1 MEQMKA
7 RRLMLRAT
15 NLLAPMIF
23 WALLGS
29 NITHA
34 QNESPNAAE
43 SGATTPTA
51 SQESDD
57 NATIPETRVIA
68 KPTPGPFPREP
79 LPDDASITANRTET
93 LRSQIGSSMSV
104 ITEEQI
110 RSSGQT
116 TLLGVL
122 RSAGVPSL
130 DFAQNG
136 SPGSVTSGFIRGA
149 NSSHTKVMMDGIP
162 LNDPSSP
169 TRNFDF
175 GTFSLDNVER
185 VEIIRGPQSTLYGS
199 DAIGGAINIV
209 TKRGKG
215 PAQFR
220 STSMGGTFGTW
231 QQGMSVSGGTDEY
244 YYSLSGSYLQ
254 SDGFSAADK
263 QFGNTER
270 DGFRNGNLGF
280 RGGYIFNEYVD
291 FDIVYRYQNSRID
304 IDDNF
309 NPVPGG
315 PGGSDGF
322 IVADSNRINL
332 LESNTVRPQLRVLL
346 FDGNLEQK
354 VGFSFINYNRDA
366 PGGFTPFFNGET
378 RKFDY
383 QANAKL
389 FELDNFK
396 NTVTL
401 GAEYLDERSNTE
413 SVPNASQFARSIY
426 VQDQFALWDRW
437 FTTVG
442 ARHDD
447 YSIAG
452 VADTYRVTTK
462 YQINETNTAFHGT
475 IGTGFRAPSLAEYYG
490 FGGNT
495 ALRPERSKGWDIGVE
510 QALDVDRRFVT
521 DVTYFRNDFN
531 NLINFAPAPGF
542 PFGQNQNVDLA
553 LTSGV
558 ELTANWQLFEDTA
571 LTATYTHTKAI
582 DRTTNLQLLRRPP
595 NKYSLGINQFFVERK
610 ANVSFNLRWADKRAD
625 YGPYFDPVTFDPI
638 RIQLSSYTVAN
649 VQAYYDW
656 RPSVRLFTR
665 VDNVFDK
672 KYEEAFGF
680 ATPRFSVYAGVTMTF
695 GGAQP

>member
-1 MEQMKA
+1 MEHMHA

-15 NLLAPMIF
+15 RLV
-23 WALLGS
+23 ALMMLWVFVGFNDS
-29 NITHA
+29 HA
-34 QNESPNAAE
+34 QDEPPNAALNNTANPTN
-43 SGATTPTA
+43 STTL
-51 SQESDD
+51 QESDD
-57 NATIPETRVIA
+57 SLPIPETRVIA

-79 LPDDASITANRTET
+79 LSDDASITANRTET
-93 LRSQIGSSMSV
+93 LRSQVGSSLSV

-122 RSAGVPSL
+122 RNAGVPGL
-130 DFAQNG
+130 DFAQSG

-149 NSSHTKVMMDGIP
+149 NSAHTKVMMDGVP

-185 VEIIRGPQSTLYGS
+185 IEIIRGPQSTLYGS
-199 DAIGGAINIV
+199 DAIGGAINII

-215 PAQFR
+215 PAQYR

-231 QQGMSVSGGTDEY
+231 QQSLSVSGGTDQY

-254 SDGFSAADK
+254 SDGFSAASK
-263 QFGNTER
+263 RFGNTEY

-291 FDIVYRYQNSRID
+291 FDVVYRYQKARID
-304 IDDNF
+304 IDD
-309 NPVPGG
+309 
-315 PGGSDGF
+315 GF
-322 IVADSNRINL
+322 DSSTFFFPLDSNHINK
-332 LESNTVRPQLRVLL
+332 LESNTVRPQVRVLL
-346 FDGNLEQK
+346 FDGQLEQK
-354 VGFSFINYNRDA
+354 AGFSFINYNRDA

-389 FELDNFK
+389 FELEQFT
-396 NTVTL
+396 NTATL
-401 GAEYLDERSNTE
+401 GLEYLDERSTTE
-413 SVPNASQFARSIY
+413 SVPNATQFARSIY

-442 ARHDD
+442 GRHDD

-462 YQINETNTAFHGT
+462 YQVKETNTAFHGT
-475 IGTGFRAPSLAEYYG
+475 IGTGFRAPSLAEYFG

-495 ALRPERSKGWDIGVE
+495 NLRPEQSKGWDVGIE
-510 QALDVDRRFVT
+510 QAIDAERRFVV
-521 DVTYFRNDFN
+521 DATYFRNDFN

-542 PFGQNQNVDLA
+542 PFGQNQNVALA
-553 LTSGV
+553 MTTGV
-558 ELTANWQLFEDTA
+558 ELTANWQLFDDTS
-571 LTATYTHTKAI
+571 LTASYTHTDAF
-582 DRTTNLQLLRRPP
+582 DRTTNTRLLRRPP
-595 NKYSLGINQFFVERK
+595 NKYSIGASQFLLDQKVNIS
-610 ANVSFNLRWADKRAD
+610 ANLRWSDFRNDIGAF
-625 YGPYFDPVTFDPI
+625 GPTVL
-638 RIQLSSYTVAN
+638 QSYTVAN
-649 VQAYYDW
+649 LQAYYDW
-656 RPSVRLFTR
+656 KPSVRFFTR
-665 VDNVFDK
+665 IDNVFDE
-672 KYEEAFGF
+672 KYEEVFAF
-680 ATPRFSVYAGVTMTF
+680 ATPRFSIYGGVTMTF
-695 GGAQP
+695 GGPKP

>member
-1 MEQMKA
+1 MDA
-7 RRLMLRAT
+7 RNLLRAVSFT
-15 NLLAPMIF
+15 AAAFASINVWSSSL
-23 WALLGS
+23 
-29 NITHA
+29 HA
-34 QNESPNAAE
+34 QETGSTQSAV
-43 SGATTPTA
+43 PT
-51 SQESDD
+51 QNPTEGDD
-57 NATIPETRVIA
+57 VPSLPETKVLA

-79 LPDDASITANRTET
+79 LPDDVAITATRTET

-110 RSSGQT
+110 RTSGQT

-122 RSAGVPSL
+122 RNAGVPGI

-149 NSSHTKVMMDGIP
+149 NSSQTKVMMDGIP

-175 GTFSLDNVER
+175 GSFSLDNVER
-185 VEIIRGPQSTLYGS
+185 VEIIRGPQSTLFGS
-199 DAIGGAINIV
+199 DAIGGVVNII

-231 QQGMSVSGGTDEY
+231 QQALSVSGGTDKY

-263 QFGNTER
+263 RNGNREH
-270 DGFRNGNLGF
+270 DGFKNGNLGF

-291 FDIVYRYQNSRID
+291 FDVVYRYQKARID

-309 NPVPGG
+309 NAVPGG
-315 PGGSDGF
+315 PGGSLGF
-322 IVADSNRINL
+322 IVADSNHINT
-332 LESNTVRPQLRVLL
+332 LESNTFRPQLRVLL
-346 FDGNLEQK
+346 FDGALEQK
-354 VGFSFINYNRDA
+354 AGFNYINYNRDA

-389 FELDNFK
+389 FELENFK
-396 NTVTL
+396 NTATL
-401 GAEYLDERSNTE
+401 GLEYLDERSSTA

-426 VQDQFALWDRW
+426 MQDQFALWDRW

-442 ARHDD
+442 GRHDD

-462 YQINETNTAFHGT
+462 YQLKETNTAFHGT
-475 IGTGFRAPSLAEYYG
+475 LGTGFRAPSLAEYFG

-495 ALRPERSKGWDIGVE
+495 GLRPEQSKGWDVGVE
-510 QALDVDRRFVT
+510 QAFDSERRFVV
-521 DVTYFRNDFN
+521 DGTYFRNDFN

-542 PFGQNQNVDLA
+542 PFGRNQNVDSA
-553 LTSGV
+553 LTTGV
-558 ELTANWQLFEDTA
+558 ELTANWQLFDDTA
-571 LTATYTHTKAI
+571 LTATYTHTDAF
-582 DRTTNLQLLRRPP
+582 DRTTNLRLLRRPP
-595 NKYSLGINQFFVERK
+595 NKYSLGVSQFFLDRK
-610 ANVSFNLRWADKRAD
+610 ANVSANFRWVDFRD
-625 YGPYFDPVTFDPI
+625 DFGPYSEPFPSFAPI
-638 RIQLSSYTVAN
+638 RTQLNPYN
-649 VQAYYDW
+649 VLNLQAYYDW
-656 RPSVRLFTR
+656 KPSVRFFGR
-665 VDNVFDK
+665 IDNAFDQ
-672 KYEEAFGF
+672 KYQEAFGF

-695 GGAQP
+695 GGNDDGL

>member
-1 MEQMKA
+1 MDA
-7 RRLMLRAT
+7 RKFVRAVSFT
-15 NLLAPMIF
+15 AATFASISFGPAKL
-23 WALLGS
+23 
-29 NITHA
+29 HA
-34 QNESPNAAE
+34 QEADSTQPAAQ
-43 SGATTPTA
+43 TQTPA
-51 SQESDD
+51 EADEVPSLPD
-57 NATIPETRVIA
+57 TRVLA

-79 LPDDASITANRTET
+79 LPDDAAITATRTET
-93 LRSQIGSSMSV
+93 LRSQIGSSISV

-122 RSAGVPSL
+122 RSAGVPGI

-136 SPGSVTSGFIRGA
+136 NPGSVTSGFIRGA

-162 LNDPSSP
+162 INDPSSP

-175 GTFSLDNVER
+175 GSFSLDNVER
-185 VEIIRGPQSTLYGS
+185 VEIIRGPQSTLFGS
-199 DAIGGAINIV
+199 DAIGGVVNII

-231 QQGMSVSGGTDEY
+231 QQSLGVSGGTDKY

-263 QFGNTER
+263 RNGNREH
-270 DGFRNGNLGF
+270 DGFKNGNLGF

-291 FDIVYRYQNSRID
+291 FDVVYRYQKARID

-309 NPVPGG
+309 NAVPGG
-315 PGGSDGF
+315 PGGSLGF
-322 IVADSNRINL
+322 IVADSNHINA
-332 LESNTVRPQLRVLL
+332 LESNTLRPQVRVLL
-346 FDGNLEQK
+346 FDGALEQK
-354 VGFSFINYNRDA
+354 AGFNYINYNRDA

-389 FELDNFK
+389 FELENFK
-396 NTVTL
+396 NTATL
-401 GAEYLDERSNTE
+401 GVEYLDERSSTV

-442 ARHDD
+442 GRHDD

-452 VADTYRVTTK
+452 VADTYRVTTR
-462 YQINETNTAFHGT
+462 YQLKETYTAFHGT
-475 IGTGFRAPSLAEYYG
+475 LGTGFRAPSLAEYFG

-495 ALRPERSKGWDIGVE
+495 GLRPEQSKGWDVGVE
-510 QALDVDRRFVT
+510 QAFDSERRFVV
-521 DVTYFRNDFN
+521 DGTYFRNDFN

-542 PFGQNQNVDLA
+542 PFGRNQNVDLA
-553 LTSGV
+553 RTTGV
-558 ELTANWQLFEDTA
+558 ELTANWQLFDDTA
-571 LTATYTHTKAI
+571 LTATYTHTDAI
-582 DRTTNLQLLRRPP
+582 DATTNLRLLRRPP
-595 NKYSLGINQFFVERK
+595 NKYSLGVSQFFLDRK
-610 ANVSFNLRWADKRAD
+610 ANLSANLRWVDFRD
-625 YGPYFDPVTFDPI
+625 DFGPYSDPVTFAPI
-638 RIQLSSYTVAN
+638 RTRLSPYSVAN
-649 VQAYYDW
+649 LQAYYDW
-656 RPSVRLFTR
+656 KPSVRFFGR
-665 VDNVFDK
+665 IDNAFDQ
-672 KYEEAFGF
+672 KYQEAFGF

-695 GGAQP
+695 GGNVDGL